1 MMKKLLAGIC
11 TLTLAVLVA
20 CNINSQPTP
29 MSLSQIAIDT
39 IVAETMQAVESASP
53 TAPTVLNTPAS
64 LTPVVMTP
72 SPSATPMANIA
83 TVTPSPSTI
92 PGVPDE
98 PSSLSY
104 QYQCPSGKLTTT
116 LTWKNV
122 ADNETGY
129 HVYRNRALIA
139 TLPANSTTYTD
150 TATVTPGTLIVYA
163 VTAFNDAGDSAAG
176 AAIFL
181 CK

>member
-1 MMKKLLAGIC
+1 MKKLLAGIC

-83 TVTPSPSTI
+83 TVTPSPSAI

-104 QYQCPSGKLTTT
+104 QHQCPSGKLTTT

-122 ADNETGY
+122 TDNETGY
-129 HVYRNRALIA
+129 HVYRNRTLIA
-139 TLPANSTTYTD
+139 TLAANSTTYTD

-163 VTAFNDAGDSAAG
+163 VTAFNDAGDSAAS